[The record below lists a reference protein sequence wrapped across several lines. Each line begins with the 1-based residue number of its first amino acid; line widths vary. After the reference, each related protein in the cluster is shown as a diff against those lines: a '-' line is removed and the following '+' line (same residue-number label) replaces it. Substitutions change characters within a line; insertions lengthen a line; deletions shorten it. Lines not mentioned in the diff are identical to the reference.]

1 MECKNSHFL
10 ASSRK
15 LGDLKQKAVTEFQD
29 IYIETSLSSLGKLKQ
44 RKWLTHSFSLLYV
57 VIFKDLAMPAQI
69 IALSSPAGVA
79 PEDAGHAVQLRASLV
94 KQALELRDHWGKGH
108 PGTSILLIH
117 CGV

>member
-15 LGDLKQKAVTEFQD
+15 LGDLKQKAVTEFQE
-29 IYIETSLSSLGKLKQ
+29 IYIETSLSSPGKLKQ

-108 PGTSILLIH
+108 PGTSILLTH